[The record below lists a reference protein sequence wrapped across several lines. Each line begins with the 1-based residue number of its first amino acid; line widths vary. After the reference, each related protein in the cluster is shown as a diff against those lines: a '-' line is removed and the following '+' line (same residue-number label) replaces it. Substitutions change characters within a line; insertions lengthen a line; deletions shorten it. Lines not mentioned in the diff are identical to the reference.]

1 MEKLDAVPAQAGAR
15 DLKSAGHRASWTA
28 PGVPQ
33 QAGRAAT
40 SDQATWR
47 DWLASSWSP
56 LASSTSLSSSLTPSL
71 AEAASLAAGGAWR
84 SWGRTRRRLG
94 DELGEK
100 PEAAHRLPELPG
112 GYLYPVLAWGPNNQV
127 AGLKEALVLG
137 RMLGRT
143 VIVHDILNHY
153 DDKPAEGAASGGG
166 DVHRSMDFSL
176 VFDFDHL
183 SRHQSV
189 VTLAERLEAGWD
201 ARLDAV
207 AHFGPKFLAQ
217 IKNARALNVSD
228 EGAEY
233 IDFERF
239 DCSGEQMEEVKQRL
253 MQHKVVA
260 FIVYENIVRDAGH
273 GIKLRVT
280 GELCHDEYL
289 RVSGQLTKSD
299 ALVAMATEFRA
310 KRLGGGKEPYMAIH
324 VRPYP
329 DTCLYLWKRD
339 KYNMDLAKRSCKNK
353 NLYNVF
359 VDQTVKAMKA
369 RQLKS
374 LFVMSY
380 PDLRPRISAM
390 FAAVGV
396 EPIYYSEA
404 DLEEAVGYMSVS
416 LLGMVEEEIAYEA
429 DAFIGTSYSSMSSI
443 IMQERYARGKPKGS
457 TSTFTR
463 TS

>member
-1 MEKLDAVPAQAGAR
+1 M
-15 DLKSAGHRASWTA
+15 S
-28 PGVPQ
+28 
-33 QAGRAAT
+33 
-40 SDQATWR
+40 
-47 DWLASSWSP
+47 
-56 LASSTSLSSSLTPSL
+56 SSTSLATSSSGWSPVS
-71 AEAASLAAGGAWR
+71 GGPWR
-84 SWGRTRRRLG
+84 WRRRLG

-153 DDKPAEGAASGGG
+153 DDKGPADGAGGG

-189 VTLAERLEAGWD
+189 VTLAERLQAGWD
-201 ARLDAV
+201 AQLDAV

-228 EGAEY
+228 ERAEY

-239 DCSGEQMEEVKQRL
+239 DCSADQMEAMKERL
-253 MQHKVVA
+253 MAHEVVA

-289 RVSGQLTKSD
+289 RVSAQLTKSE
-299 ALVAMATEFRA
+299 ALVELATEFRA
-310 KRLGGGKEPYMAIH
+310 KRLGGGTEPYMAIH

-339 KYNMDLAKRSCKNK
+339 KYNIEQAARSCKNK

-359 VDQTVKAMKA
+359 VQQTVKAMKA
-369 RQLKS
+369 RKLKS

-390 FAAVGV
+390 FGEVGV
-396 EPIYYSEA
+396 SPIYYSEA
-404 DLEEAVGYMSVS
+404 DLEEAVGYKSVS

-443 IMQERYARGKPKGS
+443 IMQERFARGKPKGS